1 VAILGST
8 GDAVADAVAA
18 LRDPAR
24 SPQIQGDLTL
34 VQDGQIT
41 AFRTTAPYSVGDLPL
56 WLQLQVWM
64 GGHPGRAGLLGLLSA
79 LLVGFPLWWILRRQR
94 AKRLRARH
102 P

>member
-1 VAILGST
+1 
-8 GDAVADAVAA
+8 
-18 LRDPAR
+18 
-24 SPQIQGDLTL
+24 
-34 VQDGQIT
+34 
-41 AFRTTAPYSVGDLPL
+41 
-56 WLQLQVWM
+56 M